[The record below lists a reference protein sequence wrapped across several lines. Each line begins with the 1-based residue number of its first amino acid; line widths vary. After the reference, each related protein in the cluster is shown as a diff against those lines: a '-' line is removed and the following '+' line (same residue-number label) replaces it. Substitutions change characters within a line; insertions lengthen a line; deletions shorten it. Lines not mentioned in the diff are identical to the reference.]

1 MGRVHGDRERLK
13 RVLEAHKPGRIE
25 LHDVRAAAVLI
36 PIIGAAEPRLL
47 FTVRTHSLPSHK
59 GQISFPGG
67 AIDPS
72 DASAAAAAVREAR
85 EEIGID
91 PVTVELLG
99 ELDPVPTFVS
109 GYVIHSFVG
118 WLEERPSL
126 NPNPAE
132 VARVLEV
139 PVGDLREE
147 IRSDPG
153 FSHGG
158 RRFPTEAW
166 IWEDNIIW
174 GATARIL
181 RLLLDR
187 LSEAGM
193 AEAPG
198 EAPEWFFPPQPPEA
212 TTGS

>member
-1 MGRVHGDRERLK
+1 MGRVHGDRDRLK
-13 RVLEAHKPGRIE
+13 RVLGAHKPGRIE

-47 FTVRTHSLPSHK
+47 FTVRTESLPSHK

-67 AIDPS
+67 AIDPG

-91 PVTVELLG
+91 PETVELLG

-118 WLEERPSL
+118 WLEERPAL

-132 VARVLEV
+132 VAKVLEV

-147 IRSDPG
+147 IRSNPG

-158 RRFPTEAW
+158 RSFPTEAW

-181 RLLLDR
+181 RLLLHR

-198 EAPEWFFPPQPPEA
+198 EAPDWSFPPQPPEA
-212 TTGS
+212 RAGS